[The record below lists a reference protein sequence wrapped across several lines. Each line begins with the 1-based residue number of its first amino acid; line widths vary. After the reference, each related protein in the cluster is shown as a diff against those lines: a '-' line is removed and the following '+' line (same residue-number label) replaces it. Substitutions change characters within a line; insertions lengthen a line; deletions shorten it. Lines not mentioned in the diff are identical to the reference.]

1 MKNIILVAISVMA
14 LIFTIGSLGAFEQD
28 NIGLLQCL
36 IQCVIGIGAEWAI
49 LKNIDM

>member
-1 MKNIILVAISVMA
+1 MKNIILVTISVVA

-36 IQCVIGIGAEWAI
+36 IQCIIGIGTEWI
-49 LKNIDM
+49 VLKKIDM